1 MASEDEYKVGEINNN
16 EEYTEEEEEVSEEED
31 NRKRWDKL
39 YNLNKLKQETRE
51 LKKQYYQEKEDEEF
65 KSYAFKPQLTKTS
78 MKMTENNYN
87 TDIGKRVLEYT
98 KRKQDKI
105 KVINSTQEE
114 KEFRHCTFK
123 PHLTTNQPKIKST
136 HQLHTKKGI
145 DKFVERQTKGREERK
160 RIEKILNSNFRLKK
174 YKATKTEDKSGY
186 THKYLKSD

>member
-1 MASEDEYKVGEINNN
+1 
-16 EEYTEEEEEVSEEED
+16 
-31 NRKRWDKL
+31 
-39 YNLNKLKQETRE
+39 
-51 LKKQYYQEKEDEEF
+51 
-65 KSYAFKPQLTKTS
+65 

-186 THKYLKSD
+186 THKYLKSVQPGFDEVFRGMKGRSLGDNSLILHNLLQEI